1 MVSQYLMQFLQ
12 VSEYMV
18 RRYSGVLIGISVKI
32 SRIDRFSSSVICG
45 QITEGSYLSIM
56 HLLIGSRLQ
65 IFYWNI
71 FRHLPIDKYYIDWF
85 SSQIIWGQ
93 IFLDTFRLIIIKTT
107 AIPLNPKS
115 RSWSVRICFSIFN
128 KLRYFW
134 LRPPYAAVHKY
145 MVPHTPRGTHPDN
158 PTTTASSLCGL
169 PGALP
174 YEYKPCARY
183 CAPDDSSGVLRRPL
197 PINPIP
203 SAHCMP
209 LPGSRDRRY
218 PFSCRNPSPAVPY

>member
-1 MVSQYLMQFLQ
+1 MQFLQ

-85 SSQIIWGQ
+85 SSQIIWG
-93 IFLDTFRLIIIKTT
+93 
-107 AIPLNPKS
+107 
-115 RSWSVRICFSIFN
+115 
-128 KLRYFW
+128 
-134 LRPPYAAVHKY
+134 
-145 MVPHTPRGTHPDN
+145 
-158 PTTTASSLCGL
+158 
-169 PGALP
+169 
-174 YEYKPCARY
+174 
-183 CAPDDSSGVLRRPL
+183 
-197 PINPIP
+197 
-203 SAHCMP
+203 
-209 LPGSRDRRY
+209 
-218 PFSCRNPSPAVPY
+218 